1 MYRCISDRNQHILV
15 QNGSKYLPE
24 YVLATFSDIFFLA
37 VSANKLNVRNCNS
50 RFSGTDIPEE
60 KKVINLLL
68 LQLFM
73 IAFNLALLN
82 FQTTYQMKT
91 HSKKKSVSHL
101 IELASKSVS
110 DRNIYC
116 SWNVNM

>member
-1 MYRCISDRNQHILV
+1 MSEIATADFQGLT
-15 QNGSKYLPE
+15 YL
-24 YVLATFSDIFFLA
+24 
-37 VSANKLNVRNCNS
+37 KK
-50 RFSGTDIPEE
+50 

-91 HSKKKSVSHL
+91 HSKKKSHL

>member
-1 MYRCISDRNQHILV
+1 MSEIATADFQGLT
-15 QNGSKYLPE
+15 YL
-24 YVLATFSDIFFLA
+24 
-37 VSANKLNVRNCNS
+37 KK
-50 RFSGTDIPEE
+50 